1 MIGDKITRKADDGH
15 RPIITENIPD
25 TEMSQVMQNE
35 PSGDY
40 YDYTKTMKPERP
52 YMLPWHQK
60 YVYRIMHATRGGT
73 GTYSAD
79 PEMAA
84 GRPPEN
90 RYLFGDGRINR
101 LYLTFEDALEVI
113 KRVHHIT
120 CGTPQIVLLTGWQFE
135 GHDSK
140 YPSWARVNK
149 HLKRPQDQTA
159 LDSLRWLI
167 REARKY
173 NCLATLHINMFDA
186 YEDSPLFDMYAA
198 KDILAKDKDGKLIVG
213 NRWSGMDCYH
223 VSYTQEWKHGLAQR
237 RIDELI
243 EMVPEI
249 QENHCVYVD
258 AFLGARKADQKGPI
272 SPYLG
277 YSKEEEARTM
287 RKIFRYWRDRDIDV
301 AGEHVHG
308 IRVDRFVGLQPHTA
322 SQMEHI
328 EDLPNELFCGNPAHF
343 GFTSIQLP
351 DEFIGAFYAQFLPW
365 FNANHPK
372 GAGDLNKACDGT
384 DICMPVRWCEEPT
397 LLAYSAD
404 GYDSKTWQLPEDWQ
418 GVEKAYL
425 AKVTQTGLVPAGEV
439 PVTDGA
445 ITLSLGANAA
455 IAVTQKPV
463 CAR

>member
-1 MIGDKITRKADDGH
+1 
-15 RPIITENIPD
+15 
-25 TEMSQVMQNE
+25 MQNE

-52 YMLPWHQK
+52 WMLPWHQK
-60 YVYRIMHATRGGT
+60 YVYRIMHATRSGT

-84 GRPPEN
+84 ARPPAH
-90 RYLFGDGRINR
+90 RYIFGDGRINC
-101 LYLTFEDALEVI
+101 LYVNFEEGLEVI
-113 KRVHHIT
+113 KRVHHLT

-167 REARKY
+167 REARQY

-198 KDILAKDKDGKLIVG
+198 RDILAKDKDGKLIVG

-237 RIDELI
+237 RIDDLI

-258 AFLGARKADQKGPI
+258 AFLGARKADQQGPI
-272 SPYLG
+272 SPFLG
-277 YSKEEEARTM
+277 YSKEEEAQTQ
-287 RKIFRYWRDRDIDV
+287 RKIFRYWRDREIDV

-308 IRVDRFVGLQPHTA
+308 IRVDRFIGLQPHTA

-328 EDLPNELFCGNPAHF
+328 QDVPDELMCGNPAHF
-343 GFTSIQLP
+343 GFNSVTEP
-351 DEFIGAFYAQFLPW
+351 KAFQERFWLQFLPW
-365 FNANHPK
+365 YYKNNPK
-372 GAGDLNKACDGT
+372 GSADYAAMVEGT
-384 DICMPVRWCEEPT
+384 DICMPCLWCEEPT
-397 LLAYSAD
+397 LIAYSKE
-404 GYDSKTWQLPEDWQ
+404 GYDEKSWPLPSDWQ
-418 GVEKAYL
+418 EVKKVSLAKLSGEGAKPVGEALVEK
-425 AKVTQTGLVPAGEV
+425 GR
-439 PVTDGA
+439 
-445 ITLSLGANAA
+445 LSLSVEEDTALK
-455 IAVTQKPV
+455 ISP
-463 CAR
+463 CR